1 METMLNCEN
10 ETLYKEFLDYYKLR
24 VSTQG
29 YQTIKYLSRMVIAWF
44 DKRDIPLTKV
54 SIQDVMEFRKSLNE
68 CTEGKKLSVGSIYN
82 YLKMGRKIFRFMVK
96 SERIQTNPFSEV
108 KYPRLP
114 DSISRNILNE
124 PQMNR
129 LLETLSMF
137 HDAETKGE
145 RLEKYRLHIISVL
158 LYATGMRI
166 AEAAELLPED
176 VDVRR
181 REIVIRNGKGGRSR
195 IAFLTGYA
203 ADVLDCYLQYGRKA
217 VLARGWRKHRERLFG
232 ADVATLASA
241 VNRELSEVCKK
252 LKIPVITCH
261 GFRHSLGTHL
271 LRAGCDIRHIQMIL
285 GHEKLNSTKLYTRVD
300 RRDLKNII
308 DKYHPRQP
316 VKRKIPV

>member
-1 METMLNCEN
+1 METTLSLEN
-10 ETLYKEFLDYYKLR
+10 ETLYNEFLDYYRIR
-24 VSTQG
+24 VSLQG
-29 YQTIKYLSRMVIAWF
+29 YQTIKYLSRLVIAWF
-44 DKRDIPLTKV
+44 DKKDIPLTEV

-68 CTEGKKLSVGSIYN
+68 SEEKKLCAASIYN
-82 YLKMGRKIFRFMVK
+82 YLKMGRKLFRFLVK
-96 SERIQTNPFSEV
+96 SEKIETNPFSEV

-114 DSISRNILNE
+114 DSISKNILNE
-124 PQMNR
+124 TQMNR

-137 HDAETKGE
+137 HNEQTAGE
-145 RLEKYRLHIISVL
+145 RLEKYRLHVVSVL

-181 REIVIRNGKGGRSR
+181 REIVIRNGKGGKSR

-203 ADVLDCYLQYGRKA
+203 SDVLDCYLRYGRKA
-217 VLARGWRKHRERLFG
+217 ILSRGWRKHRERLFG

-271 LRAGCDIRHIQMIL
+271 LKAGCDIRHIQMIL
-285 GHEKLNSTKLYTRVD
+285 GHEKLNSTQRYTRVD
-300 RRDLKNII
+300 RKDLRNII

-316 VKRKIPV
+316 VKRKICV